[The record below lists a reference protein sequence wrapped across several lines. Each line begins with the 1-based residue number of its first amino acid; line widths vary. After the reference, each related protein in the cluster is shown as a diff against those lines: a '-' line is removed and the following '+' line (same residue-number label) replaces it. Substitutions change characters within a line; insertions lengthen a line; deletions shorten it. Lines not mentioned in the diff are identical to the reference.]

1 MPDTVVNNLAS
12 DILDRTIVKTDKEK
26 YSFIDPI
33 TILMLISITIGIIR
47 VIQECR
53 KDKLKK
59 LSSEDKTN
67 LVLEEIRKTAKNPGF
82 LNKWKIKR
90 VIKNKLTKEQYRVCG
105 DSIYD
110 SLVELGEKIT
120 EEQVSSL
127 LEYNNNV

>member
-1 MPDTVVNNLAS
+1 MPNTVVNNLAS

-127 LEYNNNV
+127 LEYNNV